1 MKGRRYGTA
10 KPSKIGLHLCSY
22 TKTQQTFGIPDF
34 FGFLASGES
43 PIAKYPKKS
52 GIPKVYASLLDR
64 FALCRLRN
72 LPRPQALASKHRS
85 RNACSG
91 VPGRLGPNPARRR
104 ASMGPA
110 LRLSGW
116 LAPSSACWVRAAT
129 AEVTTPAV
137 RKRDSSVIER
147 DVGTGGP
154 AVSGRLRA
162 NPGSRRAFRS

>member
-1 MKGRRYGTA
+1 MPCSKARRRCAASKAASSACEIHSRCRVPSLDVWIRPLYGTA

-22 TKTQQTFGIPDF
+22 YAKTQQTFGIPDF
-34 FGFLASGES
+34 FGFLASGDKERRGGERRGGEKA

-72 LPRPQALASKHRS
+72 LPRSQAPVSKHRS

-91 VPGRLGPNPARRR
+91 VPGRLGPNPVRRR
-104 ASMGPA
+104 ASVRPA

-116 LAPSSACWVRAAT
+116 LAS
-129 AEVTTPAV
+129 
-137 RKRDSSVIER
+137 
-147 DVGTGGP
+147 
-154 AVSGRLRA
+154 
-162 NPGSRRAFRS
+162 